1 MDKQELI
8 KIMVPYIWTK
18 FKIYLNDPNYFVR
31 GNDVL
36 ASLFM
41 RGEDSVRLFIAD
53 INRKLNELGTTKP
66 KKLRYKEN
74 LTYHDILTKFVKL

>member
-1 MDKQELI
+1 MNQQELV
-8 KIMVPYIWTK
+8 KIMVPYIWTR

-31 GNDVL
+31 GNDIL
-36 ASLFM
+36 ATLFM
-41 RGEDSVRLFIAD
+41 KGEKSVQSFISD
-53 INRKLNELGTTKP
+53 INKKLKELVVTKP

>member
-1 MDKQELI
+1 MNQQELV
-8 KIMVPYIWTK
+8 KIMVPYIWTR

-36 ASLFM
+36 ATLFM
-41 RGEDSVRLFIAD
+41 KGEKSVQAFISD
-53 INRKLNELGTTKP
+53 INQKLKELEVTKP
-66 KKLRYKEN
+66 KKLKYKKN